1 LSLGPPG
8 RAARVARM
16 TGFSRRFRETGKP
29 LVVERQP
36 ASEPSKSLR
45 ALMDL
50 AQRLVEELGELSVA
64 SAVAR
69 QEGEVGVADL
79 FAEVLAARSTELA
92 RVRAE
97 LKRRPRW

>member
-1 LSLGPPG
+1 
-8 RAARVARM
+8 
-16 TGFSRRFRETGKP
+16 
-29 LVVERQP
+29 
-36 ASEPSKSLR
+36 
-45 ALMDL
+45 MDL